1 MIKTTLLAAVALMA
15 IGGSAARA
23 EPVTLDFW
31 SVDQDGQYAYGMAK
45 AYEAAHPDIKV
56 NVRRVQFPDMVN
68 DLARAAMTGN
78 VPDIAY
84 VDNPDVALLASR
96 GMLSDLTS
104 SIASDKT
111 IDLANFYPGP
121 RGSAIVNGKVYA
133 VPRGANTLA
142 LYYNADLFKAHGLD
156 PDHPPQTWD
165 DLYKDAKTLTDMD
178 NHVYGLAFSA
188 ASSEEGTFQFLPW
201 AQMAGGSYDHINTPG
216 AVEALQFWQKLI
228 DEKLASPDTLVRGQ
242 YESTGTFNAGNAAM
256 VISGPWELPRMSR
269 DAKFDWRVA
278 LLPTKTAGGPRAS
291 ALGEGTNAI
300 PAKAKHQKEAF
311 AMISFMNARMPTV
324 WNDFGFLPASKV
336 DVPDPKWPQAY
347 KVFARALED
356 AKVRGPSPDWVK
368 ISKPIQTAIQAA
380 LTHQTDAKAAL
391 DTAQAQI
398 DRVLQ
403 K

>member
-1 MIKTTLLAAVALMA
+1 MLKSILLAA
-15 IGGSAARA
+15 AATVGLGASLAWA
-23 EPVTLDFW
+23 EPITLDFW

-68 DLARAAMTGN
+68 DLARAASTGN
-78 VPDIAY
+78 VPDITY

-96 GMLSDLTS
+96 GVLSDLTAMIAADK
-104 SIASDKT
+104 SIDMAT
-111 IDLANFYPGP
+111 FYPGP
-121 RGSAIVNGKVYA
+121 RGAATVNGKVYA
-133 VPRGANTLA
+133 LPRGANTLA
-142 LYYNADLFKAHGLD
+142 LFYNADMFKAHGLD

-165 DLYKDAKTLTDMD
+165 EFAKDAKALTDPAK
-178 NHVYGLAFSA
+178 NVYGLAFSA
-188 ASSEEGTFQFLPW
+188 ANSEEGTFQFLPW
-201 AQMAGGSYDHINTPG
+201 AQMAGGNYDHINTPG

-228 DEKLASPDTLVRGQ
+228 DEKIASPDTLVRGQ
-242 YESTGTFNAGNAAM
+242 YESTGTFNSGNAAM

-269 DAKFDWRVA
+269 DAKFEWRVA
-278 LLPTKTAGGPRAS
+278 LLPTKTVGGPRAS

-300 PAKAKHQKEAF
+300 PVKAKHPKEAF
-311 AMISFMNARMPTV
+311 EMISFMNARMPTV

-336 DVPDPKWPQAY
+336 EVPDPKWPQAY
-347 KVFARALED
+347 KVFATALED

-380 LTHQTDAKAAL
+380 LTHQTDAKSAL

-398 DRVLQ
+398 DRVV
-403 K
+403 KK